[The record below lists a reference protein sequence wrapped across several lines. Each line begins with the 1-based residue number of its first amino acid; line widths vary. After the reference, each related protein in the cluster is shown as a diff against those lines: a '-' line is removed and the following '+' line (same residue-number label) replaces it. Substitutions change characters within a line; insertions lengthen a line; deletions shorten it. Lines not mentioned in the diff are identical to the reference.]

1 MNLQEH
7 AHEDD
12 EDEVDDDRVPPRV
25 GDGLEHDLV
34 PVLDSSHRGHSAV
47 PPRCQKKK
55 KSEAVSISIEDK
67 RQAVNHCASINHTES
82 PTRKQRNQSIGVT
95 TIRNKGHP

>member
-7 AHEDD
+7 AHEND

-55 KSEAVSISIEDK
+55 KIRGSEYIDR
-67 RQAVNHCASINHTES
+67 RQATS
-82 PTRKQRNQSIGVT
+82 G
-95 TIRNKGHP
+95 